1 MCYVLN
7 IFGVNVKSYF
17 LPVCY
22 KLDRFC
28 NPQKNQLEIRE
39 ILVFLICQNFN
50 MGLKFSIKYQW
61 KLTSWKLNLCHLLLK
76 PLPLCNWNCVQN
88 FKLSAQNNFN
98 TASAI
103 IYVFLILTYWLK
115 HQFQNLNLALW
126 FTLGQLEILYI
137 LGFFSWYILIP
148 LQQNMC
154 R

>member
-50 MGLKFSIKYQW
+50 MGLKFSIKY
-61 KLTSWKLNLCHLLLK
+61 
-76 PLPLCNWNCVQN
+76 
-88 FKLSAQNNFN
+88 
-98 TASAI
+98 
-103 IYVFLILTYWLK
+103 
-115 HQFQNLNLALW
+115 
-126 FTLGQLEILYI
+126 
-137 LGFFSWYILIP
+137 
-148 LQQNMC
+148 
-154 R
+154 